1 MPPPI
6 LEIFMPRFSMP
17 PWIFRSSKW
26 TCKIQLGISIFLC
39 TNFLWPQFFMSTLFM
54 PSPKKLKSL
63 CHAIFM
69 PPPKTLCHVFMP
81 SWRWHKKKG
90 DGIKKKTNGPR
101 PLGPWVCKRWRSLA
115 RRYGF
120 GGWRLW
126 HRTCKTRPGCLGHR
140 TCKTSPGW
148 LPGVKA
154 LAQNVQD

>member
-6 LEIFMPRFSMP
+6 LEIFMPRFFMP
-17 PWIFRSSKW
+17 PWIFLSSKW

-90 DGIKKKTNGPR
+90 DGIKKKTNASYPAGCEVKVKVKWKWKWKWNEKNWGCVSFFWISDLSHKKNEKR
-101 PLGPWVCKRWRSLA
+101 VRLPWW
-115 RRYGF
+115 
-120 GGWRLW
+120 
-126 HRTCKTRPGCLGHR
+126 
-140 TCKTSPGW
+140 
-148 LPGVKA
+148 
-154 LAQNVQD
+154 